1 MTGPD
6 FPLEPFLLTTVINQD
21 QSLKEAGKSR
31 GLSLALF
38 RAWPSP
44 SDLDYIHNIST
55 NTSGSS
61 GKVYTHHAC
70 FLGQDEPSPRDMLQY
85 PPMGLH
91 PVLMAR
97 KFLTLGTYMQG
108 VAGLDARYRDMMSDM
123 VETATRLVTS
133 NDELVCSL
141 EGVECIMIE
150 SLYHHNAGNL
160 HRAWLA
166 ARRAMMVAQIIG
178 LYRRP
183 KWSSLKVLD
192 PEARERIS
200 SGSLWFRVV
209 HADRYFSLMLGLP
222 QGSSENSFATPMA
235 LESCSPFERLE
246 RMAAVV
252 AGRILQIRDTKL
264 RDFDTTHKVD
274 ELLLEASES
283 MPTEWWPTPD
293 LASDENT
300 TVRKAIRI
308 MGQVMHFNLQAHLHL
323 PYILDS
329 SDDPKYDYNR
339 ITAAHASRELLL
351 RFVCCGSNDV
361 TIFHCSGLSFHAF
374 IAGTALCLAH
384 VYAHRRLIDGDGN
397 NSSSSSV
404 HRCLTRRRCNDRD
417 MIQRVLESAEH
428 MAGINTNPTASK
440 IATVLKHL
448 LAIEAESASGI
459 SYNTSFNRGAEGEK
473 LEYGGEVDDSTG
485 ALHIHLPHFGIIKVE
500 RSNFPASISG
510 DPSLPKE
517 DASSTADPELCGL
530 DTSFLD
536 FPLPLGQLGQYGR
549 QSPIAQS
556 DQTGGRNENMTS
568 NPSEQAISTQFERRM
583 QPEQRIAP
591 AASNNDVFT
600 FTSGAFH
607 NTQLLSSGPTVSMDE
622 LTQPDALITAYDS
635 LGQEKAI
642 SDVADEE
649 NWMW

>member
-166 ARRAMMVAQIIG
+166 ARRAMTVAQIIG

-200 SGSLWFRVV
+200 PGSLWFRVV

-384 VYAHRRLIDGDGN
+384 VYANRRLIDGDGN
-397 NSSSSSV
+397 NSNSSSV
-404 HRCLTRRRCNDRD
+404 HRCLTRRRRNDRD

-517 DASSTADPELCGL
+517 DASSAADPGLCSL

-549 QSPIAQS
+549 QSP
-556 DQTGGRNENMTS
+556 N
-568 NPSEQAISTQFERRM
+568 EQAIPAQFEGQL
-583 QPEQRIAP
+583 QPEQQIAP
-591 AASNNDVFT
+591 VASNNDVFT
-600 FTSGAFH
+600 YTSGAFH

-622 LTQPDALITAYDS
+622 LTQPDAVIAAYDS
-635 LGQEKAI
+635 LGKEKAI

>member
-1 MTGPD
+1 
-6 FPLEPFLLTTVINQD
+6 
-21 QSLKEAGKSR
+21 
-31 GLSLALF
+31 
-38 RAWPSP
+38 
-44 SDLDYIHNIST
+44 
-55 NTSGSS
+55 
-61 GKVYTHHAC
+61 
-70 FLGQDEPSPRDMLQY
+70 
-85 PPMGLH
+85 
-91 PVLMAR
+91 
-97 KFLTLGTYMQG
+97 
-108 VAGLDARYRDMMSDM
+108 
-123 VETATRLVTS
+123 
-133 NDELVCSL
+133 
-141 EGVECIMIE
+141 
-150 SLYHHNAGNL
+150 
-160 HRAWLA
+160 
-166 ARRAMMVAQIIG
+166 
-178 LYRRP
+178 
-183 KWSSLKVLD
+183 
-192 PEARERIS
+192 
-200 SGSLWFRVV
+200 
-209 HADRYFSLMLGLP
+209 
-222 QGSSENSFATPMA
+222 MA

-384 VYAHRRLIDGDGN
+384 FYAHRRLIDGDGN

-404 HRCLTRRRCNDRD
+404 HRCLTRRRRNDRD

-500 RSNFPASISG
+500 RGNFPASISG

-517 DASSTADPELCGL
+517 DASSAADPGLCSL

-549 QSPIAQS
+549 QSSIIQS
-556 DQTGGRNENMTS
+556 DQTSGRNENMTS
-568 NPSEQAISTQFERRM
+568 NPSEQAISTQFERQM

-600 FTSGAFH
+600 YTSGAFH

-622 LTQPDALITAYDS
+622 LTQPDAVIAVYDS
-635 LGQEKAI
+635 LGKEKAI